1 MNQAAASEAEKG
13 EAATAVAATAA
24 TAVAT
29 VTTVTQAVERDA
41 VMGATERDAVG
52 TGRWG
57 LGRWRRRRTAPPQ
70 RKLIC
75 CMAVCRVLLYTW
87 GV

>member
-1 MNQAAASEAEKG
+1 MRVNQAAASEAEKG

-41 VMGATERDAVG
+41 VMGATERAVG

-57 LGRWRRRRTAPPQ
+57 LGRWRRRR
-70 RKLIC
+70 R
-75 CMAVCRVLLYTW
+75 W
-87 GV
+87 